1 MTAGEAIRMADELR
15 PNNSFSDEMKQLWL
29 RQADSGLRR
38 NVVER
43 SDTGSDFEGR
53 GADILWEE
61 GLEYD
66 TPLLADGA
74 AEAQLAGGADGPR
87 PRRDSPGGERIA
99 ALHELCAGVCGV
111 GEAKLYAGRRREAD
125 DVNERALE
133 RGRTSPS
140 RLTACHLPYRGEAL
154 AGRATLNWI
163 PEV

>member
-1 MTAGEAIRMADELR
+1 MTAGEAIKMADELR

-43 SDTGSDFEGR
+43 SDTGSDFEG
-53 GADILWEE
+53 
-61 GLEYD
+61 
-66 TPLLADGA
+66 
-74 AEAQLAGGADGPR
+74 
-87 PRRDSPGGERIA
+87 
-99 ALHELCAGVCGV
+99 VCGV
-111 GEAKLYAGRRREAD
+111 GEEKVYAGGRREAD

-154 AGRATLNWI
+154 AGRATLNWM

>member
-43 SDTGSDFEGR
+43 SDTSDFEGR

-74 AEAQLAGGADGPR
+74 AEALYPHWLAAQMDLALGETARAANELQLYT
-87 PRRDSPGGERIA
+87 SYVQEFA
-99 ALHELCAGVCGV
+99 ALVSRNFLAV
-111 GEAKLYAGRRREAD
+111 GGGR
-125 DVNERALE
+125 LM
-133 RGRTSPS
+133 T
-140 RLTACHLPYRGEAL
+140 
-154 AGRATLNWI
+154 
-163 PEV
+163 

>member
-1 MTAGEAIRMADELR
+1 MTAGEAIKMADELR

-74 AEAQLAGGADGPR
+74 AEALYPHWL
-87 PRRDSPGGERIA
+87 A
-99 ALHELCAGVCGV
+99 ALGETARAANELQLYTSYVQEFAAWVRRNYMPV
-111 GEAKLYAGRRREAD
+111 GGGR
-125 DVNERALE
+125 LM
-133 RGRTSPS
+133 T
-140 RLTACHLPYRGEAL
+140 
-154 AGRATLNWI
+154 
-163 PEV
+163 

>member
-15 PNNSFSDEMKQLWL
+15 PNNSFSDEMKLRWL

-43 SDTGSDFEGR
+43 SDTSDFEGR

-74 AEAQLAGGADGPR
+74 AEALYPHWLAAQMDL
-87 PRRDSPGGERIA
+87 A
-99 ALHELCAGVCGV
+99 
-111 GEAKLYAGRRREAD
+111 
-125 DVNERALE
+125 
-133 RGRTSPS
+133 
-140 RLTACHLPYRGEAL
+140 RGETARAANEL
-154 AGRATLNWI
+154 QLYTSYVQEFAAWVRRNYMPVGGGRLMT
-163 PEV
+163 

>member
-1 MTAGEAIRMADELR
+1 MTAGEAIKMADELR

-74 AEAQLAGGADGPR
+74 AEALYPHWRR
-87 PRRDSPGGERIA
+87 P
-99 ALHELCAGVCGV
+99 
-111 GEAKLYAGRRREAD
+111 GRRT
-125 DVNERALE
+125 NCSSTRAMCRSLR
-133 RGRTSPS
+133 RG
-140 RLTACHLPYRGEAL
+140 
-154 AGRATLNWI
+154 
-163 PEV
+163 

>member
-1 MTAGEAIRMADELR
+1 MTAGEAIKMADELR

-74 AEAQLAGGADGPR
+74 AEAFSGF
-87 PRRDSPGGERIA
+87 I
-99 ALHELCAGVCGV
+99 V
-111 GEAKLYAGRRREAD
+111 G
-125 DVNERALE
+125 
-133 RGRTSPS
+133 TSNLRS
-140 RLTACHLPYRGEAL
+140 LQI
-154 AGRATLNWI
+154 NFS
-163 PEV
+163 

>member
-61 GLEYD
+61 GLEYE

-74 AEAQLAGGADGPR
+74 AEVSTPTGW
-87 PRRDSPGGERIA
+87 
-99 ALHELCAGVCGV
+99 
-111 GEAKLYAGRRREAD
+111 RRRW
-125 DVNERALE
+125 
-133 RGRTSPS
+133 TSPS
-140 RLTACHLPYRGEAL
+140 ARQPGRRTNCSSTRAMCRSLRRG
-154 AGRATLNWI
+154 
-163 PEV
+163 